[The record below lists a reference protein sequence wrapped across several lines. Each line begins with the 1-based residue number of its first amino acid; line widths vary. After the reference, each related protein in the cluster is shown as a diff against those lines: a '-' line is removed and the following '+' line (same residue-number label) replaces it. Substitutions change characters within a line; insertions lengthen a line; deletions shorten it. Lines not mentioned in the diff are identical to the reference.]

1 MDENVLN
8 EIKNLSDDDLIALY
22 SNVKEHI
29 GYLQSSLIDTSVD
42 IEGGE
47 TEDEQFR
54 SMYYY

>member
-47 TEDEQFR
+47 TEDE
-54 SMYYY
+54 